1 MKSNLRKDFDKSKS
15 ERQKAPQHVS
25 DEEFIRVVDS
35 LSKQTQRLGKSAEFK
50 AFISK
55 VRQQI
60 IKKSPND
67 LMIGR
72 LKKFI

>member
-1 MKSNLRKDFDKSKS
+1 MMPPKRIST
-15 ERQKAPQHVS
+15 PHVS
-25 DEEFIRVVDS
+25 DDELIRVVDS

-55 VRQQI
+55 VCQMI
-60 IKKSPND
+60 IKTSPND
-67 LMIGR
+67 LVIFR

>member
-1 MKSNLRKDFDKSKS
+1 MPPKRIST
-15 ERQKAPQHVS
+15 PHVS
-25 DEEFIRVVDS
+25 DDELIRVVDS

-55 VRQQI
+55 VRQMI
-60 IKKSPND
+60 IKTSPND
-67 LMIGR
+67 LVIFR

>member
-1 MKSNLRKDFDKSKS
+1 MPKMMPPKRIST
-15 ERQKAPQHVS
+15 PHVS
-25 DEEFIRVVDS
+25 DDEFIRVVDS
-35 LSKQTQRLGKSAEFK
+35 LSKQTQRLGKSAEFRV
-50 AFISK
+50 FISK

-72 LKKFI
+72 LQKFI